1 MFSRIDNAS
10 SIALVALVRYLET
23 LSFDFIDC
31 QVTTAHLKRFGACEI
46 PRSRFL
52 KELRHA
58 LTTPTLKGQWNY
70 HSLAKAG
77 IEEGTAGR
85 QPA

>member
-1 MFSRIDNAS
+1 MFSRVDNAS
-10 SIALVALVRYLET
+10 SVALVALVRYLKT

-31 QVTTAHLKRFGACEI
+31 QVTTAHLMRFGACEI

-58 LTTPTLKGQWNY
+58 LAAPTLKGQWKIN
-70 HSLAKAG
+70 SVADAG
-77 IEEGTAGR
+77 VAEGTDGR
-85 QPA
+85 

>member
-1 MFSRIDNAS
+1 MFSRVDNAS

-58 LTTPTLKGQWNY
+58 LAAPTLMGQWNI
-70 HSLAKAG
+70 HPLADAG
-77 IEEGTAGR
+77 VAEGTSGR
-85 QPA
+85 